1 MLVISVSKFE
11 ICVSVGDL
19 AQFFRVSEDY
29 VRSQAQFELIKVKGG
44 LEVISKDTYP
54 RLSKVLY
61 SQAPSLCVYTLEKVV
76 EQLKE
81 VYDKK
86 EFIDK
91 FLESEPKSIVK
102 DLFTNTPYYWSDSLT
117 DEYFQFVQDLQSQLD
132 YSLERVASKLELS
145 PSQLYSLIR
154 YLDLRLSNI
163 VGAKSK
169 KKVYILPS
177 VTYATVCAFLTQH
190 TLVNLTFTERSRL
203 FSMGIQPLQVKGVG
217 TLVETS
223 VLNYLRGTKSSDSFE
238 INGSYYISYNS
249 FLAKFELQPN
259 EVSSALKSAL
269 VGKEVGTEEFV
280 PYDFVRHL
288 DKVMNLGSISD
299 VRLGALICLGFLEKK
314 DLEGVLSVSEF
325 RQLYNQIL
333 ALKVFPLNKASYK
346 YVAEGSK
353 SEIFQKLQLPFYYKE
368 LLVSVLKD
376 TLRGLPLDQTYR
388 GYFNVYRMVEFLK
401 VANNTYELPVFL
413 TNVDGVPSVAMNKK
427 SWNSLISISSN
438 ILLAPSDG
446 VSEELLSAYN
456 TWEILEFEKVREG
469 VERILNG

>member
-1 MLVISVSKFE
+1 MSKFE

-19 AQFFRVSEDY
+19 AKFFRVSEDY
-29 VRSQAQFELIKVKGG
+29 VRSQAQFEVIKVKGG

-91 FLESEPKSIVK
+91 FLESEPSAIVR

-117 DEYFQFVQDLQSQLD
+117 EEYFQFVQDLQGQLD
-132 YSLERVASKLELS
+132 YSIERVASKLELS
-145 PSQLYSLIR
+145 PSQLYSLVR
-154 YLDLRLSNI
+154 YLELRLMNI

-177 VTYATVCAFLTQH
+177 VTYSTVCAFLTQH
-190 TLVNLTFTERSRL
+190 TLVNLTLTERSRL
-203 FSMGIQPLQVKGVG
+203 FSMSISPLQVKGVG
-217 TLVETS
+217 TFVETS

-238 INGSYYISYNS
+238 INGSYYVSYNS
-249 FLAKFELQPN
+249 FLAKFGLQPN

-269 VGKEVGTEEFV
+269 VGKETGTEEFI

-299 VRLGALICLGFLEKK
+299 ARLGALICLGLLEKK

-325 RQLYNQIL
+325 RQFYNQVF

-353 SEIFQKLQLPFYYKE
+353 TEVFQKLQLPFYSKE
-368 LLVSVLKD
+368 LLFSVLKD

-401 VANNTYELPVFL
+401 VANNTYELPIFI
-413 TNVDGVPSVAMNKK
+413 TNIDGVPSVAMNKK
-427 SWNSLISISSN
+427 SWNSLISVSSN

-446 VSEELLSAYN
+446 VSEDLLSAYN

-469 VERILNG
+469 VEKILNG

>member
-1 MLVISVSKFE
+1 M
-11 ICVSVGDL
+11 
-19 AQFFRVSEDY
+19 
-29 VRSQAQFELIKVKGG
+29 
-44 LEVISKDTYP
+44 
-54 RLSKVLY
+54 LY

-91 FLESEPKSIVK
+91 FLESEPSAIVR

-117 DEYFQFVQDLQSQLD
+117 EEYFQFVQDLQGQLD
-132 YSLERVASKLELS
+132 YSIERVASKLELS
-145 PSQLYSLIR
+145 PSQLYSLVR
-154 YLDLRLSNI
+154 YLELRLMNI

-177 VTYATVCAFLTQH
+177 VTYSTVCAFLTQH
-190 TLVNLTFTERSRL
+190 TLVNLTLTERSRL
-203 FSMGIQPLQVKGVG
+203 FSMGISPLQVKGVG
-217 TLVETS
+217 TFVETS

-238 INGSYYISYNS
+238 INGSYYVSYNS
-249 FLAKFELQPN
+249 FLAKFGLQPN

-269 VGKEVGTEEFV
+269 VGKETGTEEFI

-288 DKVMNLGSISD
+288 DKVMKLGSISD
-299 VRLGALICLGFLEKK
+299 ARLGALICLGLLEKK

-325 RQLYNQIL
+325 RQFYNQVF

-353 SEIFQKLQLPFYYKE
+353 TEVFQKLQLPFYSKE

-401 VANNTYELPVFL
+401 VANNTYELPIFINN
-413 TNVDGVPSVAMNKK
+413 TDGVPNVAMNKK
-427 SWNSLISISSN
+427 SWNSLISVSSN

-469 VERILNG
+469 VEKILNG

>member
-1 MLVISVSKFE
+1 MSKFE

-29 VRSQAQFELIKVKGG
+29 VRSQAQFEVIKVKGG

-91 FLESEPKSIVK
+91 FLESEPSSIVR
-102 DLFTNTPYYWSDSLT
+102 DLFTNTLYYWSDSLT
-117 DEYFQFVQDLQSQLD
+117 DEYFQFVQDLQGQLD
-132 YSLERVASKLELS
+132 YSIERVASKLELS
-145 PSQLYSLIR
+145 PSQLYSLVR
-154 YLDLRLSNI
+154 YLELRLTNI

-203 FSMGIQPLQVKGVG
+203 FSMGIQPLSVKGVG
-217 TLVETS
+217 TFVETS

-249 FLAKFELQPN
+249 FLAKFGLQPN

-269 VGKEVGTEEFV
+269 VGKETGTEEFV

-299 VRLGALICLGFLEKK
+299 VRLGALICLGLLEKK
-314 DLEGVLSVSEF
+314 DLGGALSVSEF
-325 RQLYNQIL
+325 RQLYNQVF

-353 SEIFQKLQLPFYYKE
+353 TEIFQKLQLPFYSKE

-376 TLRGLPLDQTYR
+376 TLRGLPLDRTYR

-401 VANNTYELPVFL
+401 VANNTYELPIFINN
-413 TNVDGVPSVAMNKK
+413 TDGVPSVAMNKK
-427 SWNSLISISSN
+427 SWNSLISVSSN

-456 TWEILEFEKVREG
+456 TWELLEFEKIREG
-469 VERILNG
+469 VEKILYG

>member
-1 MLVISVSKFE
+1 MSKFE

-29 VRSQAQFELIKVKGG
+29 VRSQAQFEVIKVKGG

-61 SQAPSLCVYTLEKVV
+61 SQTPSLCVYTLEKVV

-91 FLESEPKSIVK
+91 FLESEPSAIVR
-102 DLFTNTPYYWSDSLT
+102 DLFTHTPYYWSDSLT
-117 DEYFQFVQDLQSQLD
+117 EEYFQFVQDLQSQLD
-132 YSLERVASKLELS
+132 YSIERVASKLDLS
-145 PSQLYSLIR
+145 PSQLYSLVR
-154 YLDLRLSNI
+154 YLELRLTNI

-177 VTYATVCAFLTQH
+177 VTYSTVCAFLTQH
-190 TLVNLTFTERSRL
+190 TLVNLTLTERSRL
-203 FSMGIQPLQVKGVG
+203 FSMGISPLQVKGVG
-217 TLVETS
+217 TFVETS

-238 INGSYYISYNS
+238 INGAYYVSYNS
-249 FLAKFELQPN
+249 FLAKFGLQPN
-259 EVSSALKSAL
+259 EVSSALKFAL
-269 VGKEVGTEEFV
+269 VGKETGTEEFI

-288 DKVMNLGSISD
+288 DKVMNLGSVSD
-299 VRLGALICLGFLEKK
+299 ARLGALICLGLLEKK

-325 RQLYNQIL
+325 RQLYNQVF

-353 SEIFQKLQLPFYYKE
+353 TEIFQKLQLPFYSKE

-401 VANNTYELPVFL
+401 VANNTYELPIFINN
-413 TNVDGVPSVAMNKK
+413 TDGVPNVAMNKK
-427 SWNSLISISSN
+427 SWNSLISVSSN

-469 VERILNG
+469 VEKILNG

>member
-1 MLVISVSKFE
+1 MLVTLMSKFE

-29 VRSQAQFELIKVKGG
+29 VRSQAQFEVIKVKGG

-61 SQAPSLCVYTLEKVV
+61 LQAPSLCVYTLEKVV

-91 FLESEPKSIVK
+91 FLESEPRAIVR

-117 DEYFQFVQDLQSQLD
+117 EEYFQFVQDLQGQLD
-132 YSLERVASKLELS
+132 YSIERVASKLELS
-145 PSQLYSLIR
+145 PSQLYSLVR
-154 YLDLRLSNI
+154 YLELRLMNI

-177 VTYATVCAFLTQH
+177 VTYSTVCAFLTQH
-190 TLVNLTFTERSRL
+190 TLVNLTLTERSRL
-203 FSMGIQPLQVKGVG
+203 FSMGISPLQVKGVG
-217 TLVETS
+217 TFVETS

-238 INGSYYISYNS
+238 INGSYYVSYNS
-249 FLAKFELQPN
+249 FLAKFGLQPN

-269 VGKEVGTEEFV
+269 VGKETGTEEFI

-288 DKVMNLGSISD
+288 DKVMKLGSISD
-299 VRLGALICLGFLEKK
+299 ARLGALICLGLLEKK

-325 RQLYNQIL
+325 RQFYNQVF

-353 SEIFQKLQLPFYYKE
+353 TEVFQKLQLPFYSKE

-401 VANNTYELPVFL
+401 VANNTYELPIFINN
-413 TNVDGVPSVAMNKK
+413 TDGVPNVAMNKK
-427 SWNSLISISSN
+427 SWNSLISVSSN

-469 VERILNG
+469 VEKILNG

>member
-1 MLVISVSKFE
+1 MSKFE

-19 AQFFRVSEDY
+19 AKFFRVSEDY
-29 VRSQAQFELIKVKGG
+29 VRSQAQFEVIKVKGG
-44 LEVISKDTYP
+44 LGVISKDTYP
-54 RLSKVLY
+54 RLSKVLF

-91 FLESEPKSIVK
+91 FLDSEPKSIVK
-102 DLFTNTPYYWSDSLT
+102 DLFTNTLYYWSDSLT

-177 VTYATVCAFLTQH
+177 VTYSTVCAFLTQH
-190 TLVNLTFTERSRL
+190 SLVNLAFTERSRL
-203 FSMGIQPLQVKGVG
+203 FSMGISPLQVKGVG
-217 TLVETS
+217 TFVETS

-238 INGSYYISYNS
+238 INGSYYVSYNS
-249 FLAKFELQPN
+249 FLAMFGLQPN

-269 VGKEVGTEEFV
+269 VGKETGTEEFV

-288 DKVMNLGSISD
+288 DKVMNLGSVSD
-299 VRLGALICLGFLEKK
+299 VRLGALICLGLLEKK

-325 RQLYNQIL
+325 RQLYNQVF

-353 SEIFQKLQLPFYYKE
+353 TEIFQKLQLPFYSKE

-401 VANNTYELPVFL
+401 VANNTYELPIFINN
-413 TNVDGVPSVAMNKK
+413 TDGVPSVAMNKK
-427 SWNSLISISSN
+427 SWNSLISVSSN

-469 VERILNG
+469 VEKILNG

>member
-1 MLVISVSKFE
+1 MSKFE

-19 AQFFRVSEDY
+19 AKFFRVSEDY
-29 VRSQAQFELIKVKGG
+29 VRSQAQFEVIKVKGG

-91 FLESEPKSIVK
+91 FLESEPSAIVR

-117 DEYFQFVQDLQSQLD
+117 EEYFQFVQDLQGQLD
-132 YSLERVASKLELS
+132 YSIERVASKLELS
-145 PSQLYSLIR
+145 PSQLYSLVR
-154 YLDLRLSNI
+154 YLELRLMNI

-177 VTYATVCAFLTQH
+177 VTYSTVCAFLTQH
-190 TLVNLTFTERSRL
+190 TLVNLTLTERSRL
-203 FSMGIQPLQVKGVG
+203 FSMGISPLQVKGVG
-217 TLVETS
+217 TFVETS

-238 INGSYYISYNS
+238 INGSYYVSYNS
-249 FLAKFELQPN
+249 FLAKFGLQPN

-269 VGKEVGTEEFV
+269 VGKETGTEEFI

-288 DKVMNLGSISD
+288 DKVMKLGSISD
-299 VRLGALICLGFLEKK
+299 ARLGALICLGLLEKK

-325 RQLYNQIL
+325 RQFYNQ
-333 ALKVFPLNKASYK
+333 VFALNKASYK

-353 SEIFQKLQLPFYYKE
+353 TEVFQKLQLPFYSKE

-401 VANNTYELPVFL
+401 VANNTYELPIFINNTV
-413 TNVDGVPSVAMNKK
+413 GVPNVAMNKK
-427 SWNSLISISSN
+427 SWNSLISVSSN

-469 VERILNG
+469 VEKILNG

>member
-1 MLVISVSKFE
+1 M
-11 ICVSVGDL
+11 
-19 AQFFRVSEDY
+19 R
-29 VRSQAQFELIKVKGG
+29 
-44 LEVISKDTYP
+44 
-54 RLSKVLY
+54 
-61 SQAPSLCVYTLEKVV
+61 
-76 EQLKE
+76 
-81 VYDKK
+81 
-86 EFIDK
+86 
-91 FLESEPKSIVK
+91 

-117 DEYFQFVQDLQSQLD
+117 DEYFQFVQDLQGQLD
-132 YSLERVASKLELS
+132 YSIERVASKLELS
-145 PSQLYSLIR
+145 PSQLYSLVR
-154 YLDLRLSNI
+154 YLELRLTNI

-203 FSMGIQPLQVKGVG
+203 FSMGIQPLSVKGVG
-217 TLVETS
+217 TFVETS

-249 FLAKFELQPN
+249 FLAKFGLQPN

-269 VGKEVGTEEFV
+269 VGKETGTEEFV

-288 DKVMNLGSISD
+288 DKVMNLGSVSD
-299 VRLGALICLGFLEKK
+299 VRLGALICLGLLEKK

-325 RQLYNQIL
+325 RQLYNQVF

-353 SEIFQKLQLPFYYKE
+353 SEVFQKLQLPFYSKE

-401 VANNTYELPVFL
+401 VANNTYELPIFINN
-413 TNVDGVPSVAMNKK
+413 TDEVPSVAMNKK
-427 SWNSLISISSN
+427 SWNSLISVSSN

-446 VSEELLSAYN
+446 VSEELISAYN
-456 TWEILEFEKVREG
+456 TWELLEFEKIREG
-469 VERILNG
+469 VEKILYG

>member
-1 MLVISVSKFE
+1 MSKFE

-29 VRSQAQFELIKVKGG
+29 VRSQAQFEVIKVKGG

-61 SQAPSLCVYTLEKVV
+61 SQAPSLCVYTLEKVI

-91 FLESEPKSIVK
+91 FLESEPSSIVR

-117 DEYFQFVQDLQSQLD
+117 EEYFQFVQDLQGQLD
-132 YSLERVASKLELS
+132 YSIERVASKLEMS
-145 PSQLYSLIR
+145 PSQLYSLVR
-154 YLDLRLSNI
+154 YLDLRLTNI
-163 VGAKSK
+163 IGAKSK

-203 FSMGIQPLQVKGVG
+203 FSMGIQPLSVKGVG
-217 TLVETS
+217 TFVETS

-238 INGSYYISYNS
+238 INGSYYVSYNS
-249 FLAKFELQPN
+249 FLAMFGLQPN

-269 VGKEVGTEEFV
+269 VGKELGTEEFV
-280 PYDFVRHL
+280 PYNFVRHL

-299 VRLGALICLGFLEKK
+299 VRLGALICLGLLEKK

-325 RQLYNQIL
+325 RQFYNQVF

-353 SEIFQKLQLPFYYKE
+353 TEVFQKLQLPFYSKE

-401 VANNTYELPVFL
+401 VANNTYELPIL
-413 TNVDGVPSVAMNKK
+413 ITNIDGVPSVAMNKK
-427 SWNSLISISSN
+427 SWNSLISVSSN
-438 ILLAPSDG
+438 ILLAPSDE
-446 VSEELLSAYN
+446 VSEDLLSAYN
-456 TWEILEFEKVREG
+456 TWELLEFEKVREG
-469 VERILNG
+469 VEKILYG

>member
-1 MLVISVSKFE
+1 MSKFE

-19 AQFFRVSEDY
+19 AKFFRVSEDY
-29 VRSQAQFELIKVKGG
+29 VRSQAQFEVIKVKGG
-44 LEVISKDTYP
+44 LEVISKDNYP
-54 RLSKVLY
+54 RLSKVLF

-177 VTYATVCAFLTQH
+177 VTYSTVCAFLTQH
-190 TLVNLTFTERSRL
+190 SLVNLAFTERSRL
-203 FSMGIQPLQVKGVG
+203 FSMGISPLQVKGVG
-217 TLVETS
+217 TFVETS

-238 INGSYYISYNS
+238 INGSYYVSYNS
-249 FLAKFELQPN
+249 FLAMFGLQPN
-259 EVSSALKSAL
+259 EVSSALKYAL
-269 VGKEVGTEEFV
+269 VGKETGTEEFV
-280 PYDFVRHL
+280 PYNFVRHL

-299 VRLGALICLGFLEKK
+299 VRLGALICLGLLEKK

-325 RQLYNQIL
+325 RQLYNQVF

-353 SEIFQKLQLPFYYKE
+353 TEIFQKLQLPFYSKE

-401 VANNTYELPVFL
+401 VANNTYELPIFINN
-413 TNVDGVPSVAMNKK
+413 TDGVPSVAMNKK
-427 SWNSLISISSN
+427 SWNSLISVSSN

-469 VERILNG
+469 VEKILNG

>member
-1 MLVISVSKFE
+1 MSKFE
-11 ICVSVGDL
+11 ICVSVSDL
-19 AQFFRVSEDY
+19 AKFFRVSEDF
-29 VRSQAQFELIKVKGG
+29 VRSQAQFEVLKVKGG
-44 LEVISKDTYP
+44 LEVISKETYP
-54 RLSKVLY
+54 RLSKVLF

-117 DEYFQFVQDLQSQLD
+117 DEYFQFVQDLQGQLD

-145 PSQLYSLIR
+145 PSQLYSLAR

-177 VTYATVCAFLTQH
+177 VTYSTVCAFLTQH
-190 TLVNLTFTERSRL
+190 TLVTLTFAERSNL
-203 FSMGIQPLQVKGVG
+203 FTMGIQPLSVKGVG
-217 TLVETS
+217 TFVETS
-223 VLNYLRGTKSSDSFE
+223 VLNYLRESKSSDSFE
-238 INGSYYISYNS
+238 LNGSYYISYNS
-249 FLAKFELQPN
+249 FLFKFGLQPN

-269 VGKEVGTEEFV
+269 VGKEVGTEDFV

-288 DKVMNLGSISD
+288 DKVMKLGFVSD
-299 VRLGALICLGFLEKK
+299 VRLGALICLGLLEKK
-314 DLEGVLSVSEF
+314 DLEGVLSVSDF
-325 RQLYNQIL
+325 RQLYNQVF

-346 YVAEGSK
+346 HVAEGSK
-353 SEIFQKLQLPFYYKE
+353 PEVFQKLQLPFYSKE
-368 LLVSVLKD
+368 FFVSVLKD
-376 TLRGLPLDQTYR
+376 TLRGLPLGVTYR
-388 GYFNVYRMVEFLK
+388 GYFNVYRLVEFLK
-401 VANNTYELPVFL
+401 VANNTYDLPIFINN
-413 TNVDGVPSVAMNKK
+413 TDGVPSIAMNKK
-427 SWNSLISISSN
+427 SWNSLISVSSN
-438 ILLAPSDG
+438 ILLAPSDE

-456 TWEILEFEKVREG
+456 TWEILEFEKVRGE
-469 VERILNG
+469 VEIILYGK

>member
-1 MLVISVSKFE
+1 MSKFE

-29 VRSQAQFELIKVKGG
+29 VRSQAQFEVIKVKGG

-61 SQAPSLCVYTLEKVV
+61 SQAPSLCVYTLEKVI

-91 FLESEPKSIVK
+91 FLESEPSSIVR
-102 DLFTNTPYYWSDSLT
+102 DLFTNTPYYWLDSLT
-117 DEYFQFVQDLQSQLD
+117 DEYFQFVQDLQGQLD
-132 YSLERVASKLELS
+132 YSIERVASKLELG
-145 PSQLYSLIR
+145 PSQLYSLVR
-154 YLDLRLSNI
+154 YLDLRLTNI

-203 FSMGIQPLQVKGVG
+203 FSMGISPLQVKNVG
-217 TLVETS
+217 TFVETS

-238 INGSYYISYNS
+238 INGSYYVSYNS
-249 FLAKFELQPN
+249 FLAKFGLQPN

-269 VGKEVGTEEFV
+269 VGKETGTEEFI

-299 VRLGALICLGFLEKK
+299 ARLGALICLGLLEKK

-325 RQLYNQIL
+325 RQFYNQVF

-353 SEIFQKLQLPFYYKE
+353 TEVFQKLQLPFYSKE

-401 VANNTYELPVFL
+401 VANNTYELPIFI
-413 TNVDGVPSVAMNKK
+413 TNIDGVPSVAMNKK
-427 SWNSLISISSN
+427 SWNSLISVSSN

-446 VSEELLSAYN
+446 VSEDLLSAYN

-469 VERILNG
+469 VEKILNG

>member
-1 MLVISVSKFE
+1 MSKFE

-19 AQFFRVSEDY
+19 AKFFRVSEDY
-29 VRSQAQFELIKVKGG
+29 VCSQAQFEVIKVKGG

-91 FLESEPKSIVK
+91 FLESEPSAIVR

-117 DEYFQFVQDLQSQLD
+117 EEYFQFVQDLQGQLD
-132 YSLERVASKLELS
+132 YSIERVASKLELS
-145 PSQLYSLIR
+145 PSQLYSLVR
-154 YLDLRLSNI
+154 YLELRLMNI

-177 VTYATVCAFLTQH
+177 VTYSTVCAFLTQH
-190 TLVNLTFTERSRL
+190 TLVNLTLTERSRL
-203 FSMGIQPLQVKGVG
+203 FSMGISPLQVKGVG
-217 TLVETS
+217 TFVETS

-238 INGSYYISYNS
+238 INGSYYVSYNS
-249 FLAKFELQPN
+249 FLAKFGLQPN

-269 VGKEVGTEEFV
+269 VGKETGTEEFI

-288 DKVMNLGSISD
+288 DKVMKLGSISD
-299 VRLGALICLGFLEKK
+299 ARLGALICLGLLEKK

-325 RQLYNQIL
+325 RQFYNQVF

-353 SEIFQKLQLPFYYKE
+353 TEVFQKLQLPFYSKE

-401 VANNTYELPVFL
+401 VANNTYELPIFINN
-413 TNVDGVPSVAMNKK
+413 TDGVPNVAMNKK
-427 SWNSLISISSN
+427 SWNSLISVSSN

-469 VERILNG
+469 VEKILNG

>member
-1 MLVISVSKFE
+1 MSKFE

-29 VRSQAQFELIKVKGG
+29 VRSQAQFEVIKVKGG

-61 SQAPSLCVYTLEKVV
+61 LQAPSLCVYTLEKVV

-91 FLESEPKSIVK
+91 FLESEPRAIVR
-102 DLFTNTPYYWSDSLT
+102 DLFTNTPYYWSDNLT
-117 DEYFQFVQDLQSQLD
+117 DEYFQFVQDLQSQLE
-132 YSLERVASKLELS
+132 YSIERVASKLELS
-145 PSQLYSLIR
+145 PSQLYSLVR
-154 YLDLRLSNI
+154 YLELRLTNI

-190 TLVNLTFTERSRL
+190 TLVNLTLTERSRL
-203 FSMGIQPLQVKGVG
+203 FSMGISPLQVKGVG
-217 TLVETS
+217 TFVETS

-238 INGSYYISYNS
+238 INGSYYVSYNS
-249 FLAKFELQPN
+249 FLAKFGLQPN

-269 VGKEVGTEEFV
+269 VGKETGTEEFI

-288 DKVMNLGSISD
+288 DKVMNLGSVSD
-299 VRLGALICLGFLEKK
+299 ARLGALICLGLLEKK

-325 RQLYNQIL
+325 RQLYNQVF

-353 SEIFQKLQLPFYYKE
+353 TEIFQKLQLPFYSKE

-376 TLRGLPLDQTYR
+376 TLSGLPLDQTYR

-401 VANNTYELPVFL
+401 VANNTYELPIFI
-413 TNVDGVPSVAMNKK
+413 NNKDGVPSVAMNKK
-427 SWNSLISISSN
+427 SWNSLISVSSN

-469 VERILNG
+469 VEKILYG

>member
-1 MLVISVSKFE
+1 MSKFE

-19 AQFFRVSEDY
+19 AKFFRVSEDY
-29 VRSQAQFELIKVKGG
+29 VRSQAQFEVIKVNGG

-145 PSQLYSLIR
+145 PSQLYSLVR
-154 YLDLRLSNI
+154 YLELRLTNI

-177 VTYATVCAFLTQH
+177 VTYSTVCAFLTQH
-190 TLVNLTFTERSRL
+190 TLVNLTLTERSRL
-203 FSMGIQPLQVKGVG
+203 FSMGISPLQVKGVG
-217 TLVETS
+217 TFVETS

-238 INGSYYISYNS
+238 INGSYYVSYNS
-249 FLAKFELQPN
+249 FLAKFGLQPN

-269 VGKEVGTEEFV
+269 VGKETGTEEFIL
-280 PYDFVRHL
+280 YDFVRHL

-299 VRLGALICLGFLEKK
+299 ARLGALICLGLLEKK

-325 RQLYNQIL
+325 RQFYNQVF

-353 SEIFQKLQLPFYYKE
+353 TEVFQKLQLPFYSKE

-401 VANNTYELPVFL
+401 VANNTYELPIFI
-413 TNVDGVPSVAMNKK
+413 TNIDGVPSVAMNKK
-427 SWNSLISISSN
+427 SWNSLISVSSN

-469 VERILNG
+469 VEKILNG

>member
-1 MLVISVSKFE
+1 MSKFE

-19 AQFFRVSEDY
+19 AKFFRVSEDY
-29 VRSQAQFELIKVKGG
+29 VRSQAQFEVIKVKGG

-91 FLESEPKSIVK
+91 FLESEPSSIVR

-117 DEYFQFVQDLQSQLD
+117 DEYFQFVQDLQGQLD
-132 YSLERVASKLELS
+132 YSIERVASKLELS
-145 PSQLYSLIR
+145 PSQLYSLVR
-154 YLDLRLSNI
+154 YLELRLTNI

-190 TLVNLTFTERSRL
+190 SLVNLAFTERSRL
-203 FSMGIQPLQVKGVG
+203 FSMGISPLQVKGVG
-217 TLVETS
+217 TFVETS

-238 INGSYYISYNS
+238 INGSYYVSYNS
-249 FLAKFELQPN
+249 FLAMFGLQPN

-269 VGKEVGTEEFV
+269 VGKETGTEEFV
-280 PYDFVRHL
+280 PYDFVHHL
-288 DKVMNLGSISD
+288 DRVMNLGSVSD
-299 VRLGALICLGFLEKK
+299 VRLGALICLGLAEKK
-314 DLEGVLSVSEF
+314 DIEGLLSVSEF
-325 RQLYNQIL
+325 RQLYNQVMV
-333 ALKVFPLNKASYK
+333 LKVFPLNKASYK

-353 SEIFQKLQLPFYYKE
+353 SEVFQKLQLPFYSKE

-401 VANNTYELPVFL
+401 VANNTYELPIFINN
-413 TNVDGVPSVAMNKK
+413 TDGVPSVAMNKK
-427 SWNSLISISSN
+427 SWNSLISVSSN

-469 VERILNG
+469 VEKILNG

>member
-1 MLVISVSKFE
+1 MSKFE

-19 AQFFRVSEDY
+19 AKFFRVSEDY
-29 VRSQAQFELIKVKGG
+29 VRSQAQFEVIKVKGG

-54 RLSKVLY
+54 RLSKVLF

-86 EFIDK
+86 EFVDK
-91 FLESEPKSIVK
+91 FLESEPSAIVR

-117 DEYFQFVQDLQSQLD
+117 DEYFQFVQDLQGQLD
-132 YSLERVASKLELS
+132 YSIERVASKLDLS
-145 PSQLYSLIR
+145 PSQLYSLVR
-154 YLDLRLSNI
+154 YLELRLTNI

-190 TLVNLTFTERSRL
+190 ILVNLTFTERSRL
-203 FSMGIQPLQVKGVG
+203 FSMGIQPLSVKGVG
-217 TLVETS
+217 TFVETS

-238 INGSYYISYNS
+238 INRSYYISYNS
-249 FLAKFELQPN
+249 FLAMFGLQPN

-269 VGKEVGTEEFV
+269 VGKEAGTEEFV
-280 PYDFVRHL
+280 PYDFVHHL
-288 DKVMNLGSISD
+288 DKVMNLGSVSD
-299 VRLGALICLGFLEKK
+299 VRLGALICLGLAEKK
-314 DLEGVLSVSEF
+314 DIEGLLSVSEF
-325 RQLYNQIL
+325 RQLYNQVM

-353 SEIFQKLQLPFYYKE
+353 SEVFQKLQLPFYSKE

-401 VANNTYELPVFL
+401 VANNTYELPIFI
-413 TNVDGVPSVAMNKK
+413 TNIDGIPSVAMNKK
-427 SWNSLISISSN
+427 SWNSLISVSSN
-438 ILLAPSDG
+438 ILLAPSDE
-446 VSEELLSAYN
+446 VSEDLLSAYN
-456 TWEILEFEKVREG
+456 TWELLEFEKVREG
-469 VERILNG
+469 VEKILHG

>member
-1 MLVISVSKFE
+1 MLF
-11 ICVSVGDL
+11 
-19 AQFFRVSEDY
+19 
-29 VRSQAQFELIKVKGG
+29 
-44 LEVISKDTYP
+44 
-54 RLSKVLY
+54 

-91 FLESEPKSIVK
+91 FLDSEPKSIVK

-177 VTYATVCAFLTQH
+177 VTYSTVCAFLTQH
-190 TLVNLTFTERSRL
+190 SLVNLAFTERSRL
-203 FSMGIQPLQVKGVG
+203 FSMGISPLQVKGVG
-217 TLVETS
+217 TFVETS

-238 INGSYYISYNS
+238 INGSYYVSYNS
-249 FLAKFELQPN
+249 FLAMFGLQPN

-269 VGKEVGTEEFV
+269 VGKETGTEEFV

-288 DKVMNLGSISD
+288 DKVMNLGSVSD
-299 VRLGALICLGFLEKK
+299 VRLGALICLGLLEKK

-325 RQLYNQIL
+325 RQLYNQVF

-353 SEIFQKLQLPFYYKE
+353 TEIFQKLQLPFYSKE

-401 VANNTYELPVFL
+401 VANNTYELPIFINN
-413 TNVDGVPSVAMNKK
+413 TDGVPSVAMNKK
-427 SWNSLISISSN
+427 SWNSLISVSSN

-469 VERILNG
+469 VEKILNG

>member
-1 MLVISVSKFE
+1 MSKFE

-29 VRSQAQFELIKVKGG
+29 VRSQAQFEVIKVKGG

-91 FLESEPKSIVK
+91 FLESEPSAIVR

-117 DEYFQFVQDLQSQLD
+117 DEYFQFVQDLQGQLD
-132 YSLERVASKLELS
+132 YSIERVASKLELS
-145 PSQLYSLIR
+145 PSQLYSLVR
-154 YLDLRLSNI
+154 YLELRLTNI

-203 FSMGIQPLQVKGVG
+203 FSMGIQPLSVKGVG
-217 TLVETS
+217 TFVETS

-249 FLAKFELQPN
+249 FLAKFGLQPN

-269 VGKEVGTEEFV
+269 VGKEPGTEEFV
-280 PYDFVRHL
+280 PYDLVRHL
-288 DKVMNLGSISD
+288 DKIMTLGSVSD
-299 VRLGALICLGFLEKK
+299 ARLGALICLGLAEKK
-314 DLEGVLSVSEF
+314 DIEGLLSVSEF
-325 RQLYNQIL
+325 RQLYNQVM

-353 SEIFQKLQLPFYYKE
+353 SEVFQKLQLPFYSKE

-401 VANNTYELPVFL
+401 VANNTYELPIFVNN
-413 TNVDGVPSVAMNKK
+413 TDGVPSVAMNKK
-427 SWNSLISISSN
+427 SWNSLISVSSN
-438 ILLAPSDG
+438 ILLAPSDE
-446 VSEELLSAYN
+446 VSEDLLSAYN
-456 TWEILEFEKVREG
+456 TWELLEFEKVREG
-469 VERILNG
+469 VEKILHG

>member
-1 MLVISVSKFE
+1 MSKFE

-19 AQFFRVSEDY
+19 AKFFRVSEDY
-29 VRSQAQFELIKVKGG
+29 VRSQAQFEVIKVKGG

-91 FLESEPKSIVK
+91 FLESEPSAIVR

-117 DEYFQFVQDLQSQLD
+117 EGYFQFVQDLQGQLD
-132 YSLERVASKLELS
+132 YSIERVASKLELS
-145 PSQLYSLIR
+145 PSQLYSLVR
-154 YLDLRLSNI
+154 YLELRLMNI

-177 VTYATVCAFLTQH
+177 VTYSTVCAFLTQH
-190 TLVNLTFTERSRL
+190 TLVNLTLTERSRL
-203 FSMGIQPLQVKGVG
+203 FSMGISPLQVKSVG
-217 TLVETS
+217 TFVETS
-223 VLNYLRGTKSSDSFE
+223 VLNYLRGTNSSDSFE
-238 INGSYYISYNS
+238 INGSYYVSYNS
-249 FLAKFELQPN
+249 FLAKFGLQPN

-269 VGKEVGTEEFV
+269 VGKEVGTEDFV

-288 DKVMNLGSISD
+288 DKVMNLGSVSD
-299 VRLGALICLGFLEKK
+299 VRLGALICLGLLEKK

-325 RQLYNQIL
+325 RQFYNQVF

-353 SEIFQKLQLPFYYKE
+353 TEIFQKLQLPFYSKE

-401 VANNTYELPVFL
+401 VANNTYELPIFINN
-413 TNVDGVPSVAMNKK
+413 TDGVPNVAMNKK
-427 SWNSLISISSN
+427 SWNSLISVSSN

-469 VERILNG
+469 VETILNG

>member
-1 MLVISVSKFE
+1 MSKFE

-19 AQFFRVSEDY
+19 AKFFRVSEDY
-29 VRSQAQFELIKVKGG
+29 VRSQAQFEVIKVKGG

-54 RLSKVLY
+54 RLSKVLF

-177 VTYATVCAFLTQH
+177 VTYSTVCAFLTQH
-190 TLVNLTFTERSRL
+190 SLVNLAFTERSRL
-203 FSMGIQPLQVKGVG
+203 FSMGISPLQVKGVG
-217 TLVETS
+217 TFVETS

-238 INGSYYISYNS
+238 INGSYYVSYNS
-249 FLAKFELQPN
+249 FLAMFGLQPN

-269 VGKEVGTEEFV
+269 VGKEAGTEEFV
-280 PYDFVRHL
+280 PYDFVHHL
-288 DKVMNLGSISD
+288 DKVMNLGSVSD
-299 VRLGALICLGFLEKK
+299 VRLGALICLGLAEKK
-314 DLEGVLSVSEF
+314 DIEGLLSVSEF
-325 RQLYNQIL
+325 RQLYNQVM

-353 SEIFQKLQLPFYYKE
+353 TEIFQKLQLPFYSKE

-401 VANNTYELPVFL
+401 VANNTYELPIFINN
-413 TNVDGVPSVAMNKK
+413 TDGVPSVAMNKK
-427 SWNSLISISSN
+427 SWNSLISVSSN

-469 VERILNG
+469 VEKILNG